1 MEIYEY
7 IFAALLLVAVF
18 AAATYLAV
26 TALPLYR
33 SVSGIDQLKIAAQ
46 KVMNNI
52 LLNPGYPQD
61 WGNNVSVKAEDLAS
75 FGLASYTTLTREA
88 YVLDQ
93 DKVQRLCREVPD
105 PLYVPPSKVL
115 DLLNLGLDYGIRL
128 EFVPVL
134 DVKVEASQGSS
145 GLNVRVVVASEQ
157 GLPVEGANV
166 TVVVVY
172 ARDGN
177 LTSSKNSG
185 RTDASGVC
193 ALSVESSPPALL
205 ITIVDYHGMRVIN
218 ASTIGPGI
226 RKSLVFGRSLVADG
240 STDLSSRTAYQ
251 FFISSGFGEALEV
264 KNVSCTLQRVGST
277 ALGNYGVYDMGFE
290 EPNLVAAV
298 VMIDDGQL
306 LVAYKLVPKTYSSI
320 AGEVHP
326 PASYTVERS
335 VRIGLSHYNLRLTI
349 WRMSW

>member
-7 IFAALLLVAVF
+7 IFTALLLVAVF

-26 TALPLYR
+26 TTPPLYR
-33 SVSGIDQLKIAAQ
+33 SVSEVDQLKIAAQ

-61 WGNNVSVKAEDLAS
+61 WGSNVSVKAEDLAS

-93 DKVQRLCREVPD
+93 DKVQRLRREVPD

-134 DVKVEASQGSS
+134 DVKVEASQESS
-145 GLNVRVVVASEQ
+145 GFSVRVVVASEQ

-166 TVVVVY
+166 VVAAVY
-172 ARDGN
+172 VRNGS
-177 LTSSKNSG
+177 LTSSESSC

-193 ALSVESSPPALL
+193 TLRVESSLPALL
-205 ITIVDYHGMRVIN
+205 ITIVDYQGMRAIN
-218 ASTIGPGI
+218 ASTVGPGI
-226 RKSLVFGRSLVADG
+226 HKSLVFGRSLVTNE
-240 STDLSSRTAYQ
+240 STNLSNTTAYQ
-251 FFISSGFGEALEV
+251 FFVPSGFGEALEV
-264 KNVSCTLQRVGST
+264 KNVSCTLQHIDST
-277 ALGNYGVYDMGFE
+277 ALGNYSVYDMGFE
-290 EPNLVAAV
+290 EPNLVAVV
-298 VMIDDGQL
+298 VMLDDGHL

-326 PASYTVERS
+326 PVSYTVERS